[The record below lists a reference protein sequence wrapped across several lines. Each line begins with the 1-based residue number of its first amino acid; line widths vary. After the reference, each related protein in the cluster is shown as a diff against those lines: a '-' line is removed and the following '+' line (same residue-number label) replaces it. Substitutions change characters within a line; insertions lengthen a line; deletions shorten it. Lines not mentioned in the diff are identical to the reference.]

1 MMSKTSTINANEIT
15 IIQKKNLYLLLT
27 VVVIVGLIMI
37 AGYITEYSHVEGI
50 MSIPAAMSW
59 MASNMWFSSS
69 TLSNLGS
76 VLRLLWETVLI
87 SIVSTTTAAVFAVVF
102 ALFGSKLTY
111 INKPLMYAAKIIAS
125 ISRNIPVVAWALILV
140 ISFGTNS
147 MTGFLALFFG
157 SFGFL
162 VRAFLET
169 IDEGSAD
176 SVEALKAAGAT
187 YWHTI
192 FKAVLPDSMPQ
203 MFSWILFMIETNIRS
218 ATLVG
223 LLTGT
228 GIGYLFDLYYKQ
240 LNYEMVSL
248 ITIAIVLAVLV
259 IEAISNIIR
268 REIL

>member
-1 MMSKTSTINANEIT
+1 M
-15 IIQKKNLYLLLT
+15 
-27 VVVIVGLIMI
+27 
-37 AGYITEYSHVEGI
+37 
-50 MSIPAAMSW
+50 
-59 MASNMWFSSS
+59 
-69 TLSNLGS
+69 
-76 VLRLLWETVLI
+76 
-87 SIVSTTTAAVFAVVF
+87 
-102 ALFGSKLTY
+102 
-111 INKPLMYAAKIIAS
+111 AS

-169 IDEGSAD
+169 IDEGSED
-176 SVEALKAAGAT
+176 SVEALKATGAT

-248 ITIAIVLAVLV
+248 ITLAIVLAVLV

>member
-1 MMSKTSTINANEIT
+1 MSKTGTINANEIT

-27 VVVIVGLIMI
+27 VVIIVGLIML

-50 MSIPAAMSW
+50 MSIPAAISW
-59 MASNMWFSSS
+59 MARNMWFSQS

-76 VLRLLWETVLI
+76 VLRLLWETILI

-102 ALFGSKLTY
+102 ALLGSKLTY
-111 INKPLMYAAKIIAS
+111 INKPLMYAAKIVAS

-169 IDEGSAD
+169 IDEGSED
-176 SVEALKAAGAT
+176 SVEALKATGAT

-248 ITIAIVLAVLV
+248 ITLAIVLAVLV